1 MMRWWIAAALGLTFL
16 VVRGE
21 AQNQPVAPKSPAPA
35 FAFVH
40 DLDKSQNLVY
50 VQTIELVPR
59 QETRTVT
66 KTVEQNGKTFQVN
79 EEVTVTVMAQVTR
92 VTKWDATKGTAI
104 SSGGKKLSLEEL
116 FQRLRA
122 GDTILVYTSE
132 SVDPSFLNPL
142 KENVVLLQMQPP
154 PVILKPNLAPEPLPG
169 PKK

>member
-1 MMRWWIAAALGLTFL
+1 MMRCWIAAVVSIAFL

-21 AQNQPVAPKSPAPA
+21 AQNQPVAPKSPAPG
-35 FAFVH
+35 FAFVN

-66 KTVEQNGKTFQVN
+66 ENVEQNGRTFQVTK
-79 EEVTVTVMAQVTR
+79 EVSVTVMAPVTR
-92 VTKWDATKGTAI
+92 ITKWDATKANAI
-104 SSGGKKLSLEEL
+104 NSAGKKLSPEEL
-116 FQRLRA
+116 FQLLRA

-132 SVDPSFLNPL
+132 NVDPSFLKPL